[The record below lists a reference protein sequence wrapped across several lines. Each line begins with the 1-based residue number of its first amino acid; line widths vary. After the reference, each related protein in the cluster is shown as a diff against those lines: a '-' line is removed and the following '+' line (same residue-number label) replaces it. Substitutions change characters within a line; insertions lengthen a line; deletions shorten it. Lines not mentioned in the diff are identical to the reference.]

1 MKAETKYQASVIRRL
16 ANEFPGCVVI
26 RLDPRYV
33 QGYPDLLILYETQWA
48 GLEVKLSADAP
59 TEPNQSYYVEMFD
72 NMSYCAFIYPD
83 NEDVIFYDLQQT
95 LCPRR

>member
-1 MKAETKYQASVIRRL
+1 MKSETKYQASVVRRL
-16 ANEFPGCVVI
+16 ENEFPGCIVI

-33 QGYPDLLILYETQWA
+33 QGYPDLLILYENKWA
-48 GLEVKLSADAP
+48 MLEVKMAAGSA
-59 TEPNQSYYVEMFD
+59 TEPNQPYYVEMFND
-72 NMSYCAFIYPD
+72 MSYCAFIYPD